1 MTNNQRRT
9 MLHTLSVIRDI
20 IDMSNTLKK
29 ERIVISSNFLKVFD
43 RADWNF
49 IFSVLRKFGYVT
61 KFILMIQVAYINI
74 QTIMKQMASY
84 LSFLH

>member
-1 MTNNQRRT
+1 

>member
-74 QTIMKQMASY
+74 QTIMKQMVSY

>member
-1 MTNNQRRT
+1 MTNYQRRT